1 MIPRSAKNILL
12 NLAKG
17 YPLVAITGPRQ
28 SGKTTLARSVFDK
41 KPYVSLEDLDNRQ
54 FATDDPRRFLSL
66 YPDGAVLDEVQR
78 CPGLFSYLQTKV
90 DEDNRMGLF
99 ILTGSQ
105 QFGLLENI
113 TQTLAGR
120 IAMIQLLPFSSSELT
135 SSDQR
140 PKTIDELLVK
150 GSYPPI
156 YDRQLNPSIW
166 QANYINTYIE
176 RDVRQIINV
185 RELDT
190 FQRFLRMCAARSGQL
205 LNLSALANDCGITHN
220 TAKSWVSILETSYIL
235 LLLRPHH
242 NNLNKRLIKSPKLY
256 FHDTGIAA
264 WLCGIHSK
272 EEMSIHHMR
281 GPLFETW
288 VINELIKGRYNQGL
302 HSNLYFWRDR
312 SGNEIDVISEQGSNL
327 IPVEI
332 KSGQTV
338 NTDFTK
344 GLLRWLKLAGNI
356 AENPALIYAG
366 DTKQNRKGIEIVPW
380 KDISDLI

>member
-1 MIPRSAKNILL
+1 
-12 NLAKG
+12 
-17 YPLVAITGPRQ
+17 
-28 SGKTTLARSVFDK
+28 
-41 KPYVSLEDLDNRQ
+41 
-54 FATDDPRRFLSL
+54 
-66 YPDGAVLDEVQR
+66 
-78 CPGLFSYLQTKV
+78 
-90 DEDNRMGLF
+90 
-99 ILTGSQ
+99 
-105 QFGLLENI
+105 
-113 TQTLAGR
+113 
-120 IAMIQLLPFSSSELT
+120 
-135 SSDQR
+135 
-140 PKTIDELLVK
+140 
-150 GSYPPI
+150 
-156 YDRQLNPSIW
+156 
-166 QANYINTYIE
+166 
-176 RDVRQIINV
+176 
-185 RELDT
+185 
-190 FQRFLRMCAARSGQL
+190 MCAARSGQL

-220 TAKSWVSILETSYIL
+220 TAKSWVSMLETSYIL

>member
-90 DEDNRMGLF
+90 DKDNRMGLF
-99 ILTGSQ
+99 ILIGSQ

-156 YDRQLNPSIW
+156 YDRQLNPSLW
-166 QANYINTYIE
+166 QAN
-176 RDVRQIINV
+176 
-185 RELDT
+185 
-190 FQRFLRMCAARSGQL
+190 
-205 LNLSALANDCGITHN
+205 
-220 TAKSWVSILETSYIL
+220 
-235 LLLRPHH
+235 
-242 NNLNKRLIKSPKLY
+242 
-256 FHDTGIAA
+256 
-264 WLCGIHSK
+264 
-272 EEMSIHHMR
+272 
-281 GPLFETW
+281 
-288 VINELIKGRYNQGL
+288 
-302 HSNLYFWRDR
+302 
-312 SGNEIDVISEQGSNL
+312 
-327 IPVEI
+327 
-332 KSGQTV
+332 
-338 NTDFTK
+338 
-344 GLLRWLKLAGNI
+344 
-356 AENPALIYAG
+356 
-366 DTKQNRKGIEIVPW
+366 
-380 KDISDLI
+380 